1 MVDAQIGAK
10 GSVLIMVSF
19 ALTLAASPAQASL
32 TLFLGADDG
41 AGSLAS
47 APNSTAAAASFDAAV
62 AGLGIEHT
70 ITFENSPLGTFSSLD
85 LGSGI
90 TLTGSNVNNNSQ
102 SIVNTTTDARSSSIL
117 HGTRLWIQHH
127 AGRIT
132 ISAAVRWYRYIFL

>member
-85 LGSGI
+85 LGSVAMVRASLSTFPTPVSMAELPSLGSPM
-90 TLTGSNVNNNSQ
+90 LT
-102 SIVNTTTDARSSSIL
+102 TP
-117 HGTRLWIQHH
+117 
-127 AGRIT
+127 
-132 ISAAVRWYRYIFL
+132 